1 MQLFRLCISFH
12 NRKNALFYKIQ
23 NAAHVGDLLMS
34 LIYTC
39 QLCGANAFE
48 YLTELHQHGEE
59 LSRSP
64 QQWMPWNYRDRLEPV
79 AADSE

>member
-1 MQLFRLCISFH
+1 
-12 NRKNALFYKIQ
+12 
-23 NAAHVGDLLMS
+23 MS